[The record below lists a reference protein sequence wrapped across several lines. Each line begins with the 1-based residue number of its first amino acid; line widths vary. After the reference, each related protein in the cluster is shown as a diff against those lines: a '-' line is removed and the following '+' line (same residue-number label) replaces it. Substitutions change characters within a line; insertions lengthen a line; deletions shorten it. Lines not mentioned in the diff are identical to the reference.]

1 MDNKQLEL
9 WNELNDNNSVQ
20 EAQKY
25 NNEVMKIF

>member
-20 EAQKY
+20 ETQKY
-25 NNEVMKIF
+25 NEVMKIF